1 MMYECIEPIELVKC
15 SGDEAFSQGHK
26 LNVSAGDKFILL
38 QYDAFERMA
47 TMVAFEHGPCTY
59 VRLSTGTL
67 REHFKE
73 LS

>member
-1 MMYECIEPIELVKC
+1 MMYECIEPIELVKS
-15 SGDEAFSQGHK
+15 SGDETFSQGHK
-26 LNVSAGDKFILL
+26 LNVNAGDRFMLL
-38 QYDAFERMA
+38 QYDAFGGMA
-47 TMVAFEHGPCTY
+47 TMVGFEHGPCTY